1 MSSPCAICRGRTAS
15 LGEKRGFTLSR
26 CTACGFAFCDPMP
39 SHGQLAAL
47 YREESDIAVDSYPKS
62 PSRFRRAFI
71 KAIKFGRFIRGHDL
85 IDVGCGGGFVAEAMR
100 RVGGRATG
108 IDVSENSIAYANRRF
123 PNCEF
128 AAETLEEFAKQ
139 DRKFDF
145 IYCSEVIEHVPDL
158 DSFVT
163 ALAQIC
169 RLDGK
174 LFVITPD
181 IGHWRVPKDI
191 VSWNVVDPPRHVRYF
206 TDPSLRMLL
215 ERHGFVIRRKIFK
228 VKPGLQ
234 VLAERV

>member
-1 MSSPCAICRGRTAS
+1 MSQSCPICGGTTAP
-15 LGEKRGFTLSR
+15 LGEKRGYALSR
-26 CTACGFAFCDPMP
+26 CGGCGFAFCDPMP
-39 SHGQLAAL
+39 SREQLTAL

-71 KAIKFGRFIRGHDL
+71 KAIKFAWLIRGHDV

-100 RVGGRATG
+100 RVGGSSVG
-108 IDVSENSIAYANRRF
+108 IDVSENSIAYAKRRF
-123 PNCEF
+123 PKCEF
-128 AAETLEEFAKQ
+128 AAATLEEFA
-139 DRKFDF
+139 RRGRTFDF

-158 DSFVT
+158 DSFVA

-169 RLDGK
+169 RRGGK
-174 LFVITPD
+174 LFVTTPN

-191 VSWNVVDPPRHVRYF
+191 LSWDVVDPPRHVRYF
-206 TDPSLRMLL
+206 TYASLRILL
-215 ERHGFVIRRKIFK
+215 ERYGFVIRRKIFK